1 MASPDK
7 INPYNLADLKN
18 TSDDTI
24 PNYLNSL
31 KFRQSSYLVDVRLA
45 LGYSSIVIAAAC
57 GLWDYKFG
65 FESTKL
71 YTAVA
76 VAVYTILDCALIFWL
91 SEVEKGTVYQ
101 GYAPSGEQITIA
113 SSTKKNDP
121 TYRLAISVKSP
132 GGETSTFNIAKPFAE
147 WFDETGRFVAPPF
160 QQMLATHVPVIG
172 KSDPRRVKLG
182 VEQIL
187 HDNPELLDKVALAAK
202 EQEQNNSVSTAASV
216 KEKKAD
222 KRRKA

>member
-31 KFRQSSYLVDVRLA
+31 KFRQSNYLIDVRLA
-45 LGYSSIVIAAAC
+45 LGYSSILIAAAC

-71 YTAVA
+71 YTAIA
-76 VAVYTILDCALIFWL
+76 VALYTILDCALIFWL

-101 GYAPSGEQITIA
+101 GFAPSGEQITIA
-113 SSTKKNDP
+113 SATKKNDP
-121 TYRLAISVKSP
+121 TYRLAITIKSR
-132 GGETSTFNIAKPFAE
+132 GEATTLDIAKPFAE
-147 WFDETGRFVAPPF
+147 WFDETGRFVTPPF
-160 QQMLATHVPVIG
+160 QQMLASSVPIIG
-172 KSDPRRVKLG
+172 KLDPKRVKLAS
-182 VEQIL
+182 QKML
-187 HDNPELLDKVALAAK
+187 DDNPDLFDAALATK
-202 EQEQNNSVSTAASV
+202 KQDEGISTAASV
-216 KEKKAD
+216 KETKAE